1 MSELDFDSGVQLALE
16 HLSRLEDSGATG
28 TVLIDGRAG
37 SGKSLFAKTLLE
49 EFFRKHQFQPK
60 LIAMD
65 DLYPGWEG
73 LIAGSSYLLEQILLP
88 RSSGQAANWQIWD
101 WETNRR
107 GGKDAGNGMRLMEPG
122 TQLIIEGCGSIS
134 ASTAPLATM
143 RIWIE
148 SPLEVRRSRYS
159 NRDGG
164 MFDDYFGIWSAQEDE
179 FYQTHKSNQLAD
191 FRILN

>member
-16 HLSRLEDSGATG
+16 HLSKLEDSGTIG

-37 SGKSLFAKTLLE
+37 SGKSLFANTLLE
-49 EFFRKHQFQPK
+49 KFFSEHDFQPK

-73 LIAGSSYLLEQILLP
+73 LAAGSSYLLQQILLP
-88 RSSGQAANWQIWD
+88 RAGGQKASWQIWD
-101 WETNRR
+101 WKTNQR
-107 GGKDAGNGMRLMEPG
+107 GGNDAGNGMRLMEPG
-122 TQLIIEGCGSIS
+122 TQLIVEGCGSIS
-134 ASTAPLATM
+134 TNTAPLASL

-148 SPLEVRRSRYS
+148 SPMEIRKVRYS

-164 MFDDYFGIWSAQEDE
+164 MFDEYFGIWSAQEDE
-179 FYQTHKSNQLAD
+179 FYKTHKSIQLAD
-191 FRILN
+191 IRILN